1 MNLIWPVRVQPWCG
15 PIGLQRIQPILQ
27 HIVHF
32 RHAILNQLIEPL
44 ELVVGVGDL
53 AL

>member
-1 MNLIWPVRVQPWCG
+1 MACDECDLARSSAA
-15 PIGLQRIQPILQ
+15 LAILQ

-32 RHAILNQLIEPL
+32 RHAVIDLSIEPL

>member
-1 MNLIWPVRVQPWCG
+1 MRFGPFECG
-15 PIGLQRIQPILQ
+15 LGAVPIGLQPVQAILQ

-32 RHAILNQLIEPL
+32 RHAVIDLSIEPL